1 MRTGW
6 ASALKN
12 SALNDWRSGED
23 AALTTITISKYLY
36 ISNYAI
42 SNHALAATTG
52 SGVEERAVHGRG
64 ARHRRVDGVAL
75 LYQRLAGPRHR
86 ARALGIAEQR
96 QDRVGERL
104 RIARRHEA
112 AVLTVPDQL
121 GAAADR
127 RRHDRGADGQRL
139 RDHLRNRL
147 GSDRGEH
154 QDVERRHHLGNV
166 PAKPGQAHVRVEPHV
181 AYASR
186 HLLEAD
192 AVADDQQSGGGLAR
206 DDRARGFEE
215 DVVALRAPDVGDE
228 PDDWRPA
235 QAQLVADRGP
245 RHAGVEPRAVDA
257 GRDRYHALG
266 RDPGG
271 DHDRAN
277 AFAAGDD
284 AIGETIH
291 ERAPATDRDR
301 DVAGAH
307 DREAQRLRGGGGE
320 PAVDGAMGVDH
331 AHGTLAHQS
340 PQPEERAD
348 VGRAAH
354 ANGLGRDRRRLR
366 LAEEGAVG
374 LAGNQRSPAVAPEP
388 AHLRKRADFLAAVA
402 EGGLDVQDGLHEGR
416 LLPRVLE

>member
-181 AYASR
+181 AYAAR

-215 DVVALRAPDVGDE
+215 DVVALRASDVGDE

-245 RHAGVEPRAVDA
+245 RHAGAEPLAARARISRRSRRSAPTSVAPRMRTAWA
-257 GRDRYHALG
+257 GID
-266 RDPGG
+266 D
-271 DHDRAN
+271 
-277 AFAAGDD
+277 AFASPRRGLSGWQ
-284 AIGETIH
+284 AIS
-291 ERAPATDRDR
+291 A
-301 DVAGAH
+301 
-307 DREAQRLRGGGGE
+307 
-320 PAVDGAMGVDH
+320 
-331 AHGTLAHQS
+331 
-340 PQPEERAD
+340 PQPW
-348 VGRAAH
+348 
-354 ANGLGRDRRRLR
+354 LR
-366 LAEEGAVG
+366 S
-374 LAGNQRSPAVAPEP
+374 QRTSASVRISWPPW
-388 AHLRKRADFLAAVA
+388 
-402 EGGLDVQDGLHEGR
+402 
-416 LLPRVLE
+416 PREDSVCRTVCMK